1 MYEFTHTD
9 IQTDRRT
16 DTGRDIVASAMKQIA
31 TKMGQLEPATDTV
44 SIKVWVVDTNMG
56 YFSHTSFVPSEKM
69 NVAAYNRCAVEVR
82 YLLIVIA
89 PI

>member
-1 MYEFTHTD
+1 MYEFTYTD